1 MRKLRILLSVLL
13 LLGSCAVSLPT
24 RAAAMAGSGTVQ
36 HQYQGTLG
44 SSSIGMTIVR
54 VGNTIKGGHYFYRKY
69 LEDIPLTGTE
79 QDSTVTLREP
89 GGGTFHLHFTGN
101 GSNGTAPLDFENSI
115 GMEGTWTRPDGLHTD
130 RVLLRGTAIEYGNP
144 DDRYASITS
153 APAAVFEKR
162 VQSLVRAVLAGDRTT
177 AIRFISY
184 PLSVNLANGERKRC
198 HTPAEVLAAWDE
210 IFTAALVEDLRKD
223 LPHDMFVHEGA
234 AMLGNGEAWFD
245 AKGLSTVNVP
255 AAANH
260 KAQ

>member
-1 MRKLRILLSVLL
+1 
-13 LLGSCAVSLPT
+13 
-24 RAAAMAGSGTVQ
+24 MAGSGTVQ